1 MIEALLDGNR
11 RFVAEEFNGRLEY
24 YRGIAKGQTPQVL
37 WIGCSDS
44 RVSESAITDSLPGT
58 IFVHRNVAN
67 IIAFNDVNVASIIE
81 YAVSHLRIPDIVVCG
96 HTKCGGIAAIDSG
109 IENHYI
115 ADWLLIAG
123 GAKTV
128 VDKIALE
135 RPLTQEER
143 LNLLVEENVK
153 LQIRHLKDLSI
164 IRHRHPP
171 EVLPRVH
178 GWVYDVDTGRIKVV
192 VDGHRGAEAE

>member
-1 MIEALLDGNR
+1 MINTLLNGNR
-11 RFVAEEFNGRLEY
+11 RFVADEFNQRLDY
-24 YRGIAKGQTPQVL
+24 YRGIAEAQTPTVL

-44 RVSESAITDSLPGT
+44 RVSENAITNSLPGT

-67 IIAFNDVNVASIIE
+67 IIAFNDVNIASIIE
-81 YAVSHLRIPDIVVCG
+81 YAISNLRIPDIVVCG
-96 HTKCGGIAAIDSG
+96 HTKCGGIAALESG

-123 GAKTV
+123 GARDA
-128 VDKIALE
+128 VDRIARE
-135 RPLTQEER
+135 RALTHEER
-143 LNLLVEENVK
+143 LNLLVDENVK
-153 LQIRHLKDLSI
+153 LQIRHLKELSI

-171 EVLPRVH
+171 DVMPRVH

-192 VDGHRGAEAE
+192 VDGHAAEGA